1 MRRWPALLVIG
12 ALLIG
17 GLLVGN
23 DADDSGGDEVDP
35 ALLLPAAAP
44 DGSLD
49 SAWFCAGQ
57 SAGDGTPADGTI
69 IVSNPGDRPAT
80 GTLLAVTAG
89 GEGEE
94 ATAELDVAPLTTE
107 RIRVA
112 DVIEGDWVSAQVQV
126 DTGNLVVE
134 HEVVGEHGRDVA
146 PCQRRASDAWWFAA
160 GASTRDAGMILV
172 VYNPSPGP
180 ATVDTA
186 FTTESGVREPTDLQ
200 GIPVPAGSA
209 VALDVSAVVTEREVI
224 ASHVTTRR
232 GRVVVDRIQ
241 SFDGRGAATTDEE
254 EEDQTYVRQGLT
266 VTPGIAAPQTVW
278 SFPGGIRTD
287 RVHEQMVVFNP
298 GDDTAEVELTFDL
311 DDPRRNGVL
320 DPFPITVP
328 AGEVRVFDVD
338 EIATIPSPLTHSVT
352 VRSENGTPVVA
363 ERLLAADQGGSYAGT
378 TATSG
383 SPVAA
388 ERWALPAGPEVGEE
402 SARLAIHNPGESPVD
417 VEVRAYGD
425 GESSPLPE
433 IETIT
438 IAPGGRAEVG
448 LADLEDGRTSV
459 LVEAS
464 APVVVE
470 RRMYRLD
477 DGTGDGDDGES
488 DEEGEDEAEAE
499 EDGDEEAETEGEG
512 GDEDDEEAAPPATF
526 GVSSSI
532 GIPLPPGIVVL
543 P

>member
-1 MRRWPALLVIG
+1 M
-12 ALLIG
+12 G
-17 GLLVGN
+17 GLLVGTDAG
-23 DADDSGGDEVDP
+23 DADGDEVDP
-35 ALLLPAAAP
+35 VLLLPAAAP
-44 DGSLD
+44 EGSLD

-80 GTLLAVTAG
+80 GTLVAVTAG
-89 GEGEE
+89 REGEE
-94 ATAELDVAPLTTE
+94 ATTELDVAPLTTE

-146 PCQRRASDAWWFAA
+146 PCQRRASDEWWFAA
-160 GASTRDAGMILV
+160 GASTRDAEMTLV

-180 ATVDTA
+180 ATVDTS

-254 EEDQTYVRQGLT
+254 EEDETYVRQGLT
-266 VTPGIAAPQTVW
+266 VTPGIAAPQPVW

-287 RVHEQMVVFNP
+287 RVHEQVVVSNP
-298 GDDTAEVELTFDL
+298 GEDAAEVELTFDL

-338 EIATIPSPLTHSVT
+338 DIATIPSPLTHSVT
-352 VRSENGTPVVA
+352 VRSENGIPVVV

-425 GESSPLPE
+425 GESTPLPE
-433 IETIT
+433 VETIT
-438 IAPGGRAEVG
+438 IEPGGRAEVG
-448 LADLEDGRTSV
+448 LADLEDGRTSM

-464 APVVVE
+464 SPVVVE

-477 DGTGDGDDGES
+477 DGVGDGEDDDDGDSE
-488 DEEGEDEAEAE
+488 DEADADEEEGEGDGEDEGEDE
-499 EDGDEEAETEGEG
+499 
-512 GDEDDEEAAPPATF
+512 GDEDAAPPAAF
-526 GVSSSI
+526 GVSSAI
-532 GIPLPPGIVVL
+532 GIPLPPGLVVL